1 MGRGEIEI
9 GAVDEHAA
17 LTAMFAACASKTISD
32 RALFF
37 FDAADHTPMKPPPPV
52 VMLVRQNGHDL
63 MRRTALDLAGGQAY
77 VLVPVN

>member
-1 MGRGEIEI
+1 MGRGEVET
-9 GAVDEHAA
+9 GVVDEHAA

-37 FDAADHTPMKPPPPV
+37 FDMDRTPMKPPPPV
-52 VMLVRQNGHDL
+52 VMLVRQKGHDL